1 MAACNFTI
9 DFAESVTVLVE
20 KMKSKILTQGGTFTG
35 DESGG
40 SLSVSL
46 MGSSLSGSFLID
58 EQQMEITIDKKPF
71 FVSCNQIK
79 AYLEGNLK

>member
-1 MAACNFTI
+1 MAACNFNI
-9 DFAESVTVLVE
+9 DFSDSATVLVE
-20 KMKSKILTQGGTFTG
+20 NLKAKILSQGGTFTG

-40 SLSVSL
+40 SFGVSL

>member
-9 DFAESVTVLVE
+9 DFAESATVLVE
-20 KMKSKILTQGGTFTG
+20 KMKSKILNQGGTFTG

-46 MGSSLSGSFLID
+46 MGSGLSGSYLING
-58 EQQMEITIDKKPF
+58 QQMEITIEKKPF

-79 AYLEGNLK
+79 SYLEGNL